1 VLQHAASRFCCLPLQ
16 FFKSILDINL
26 RLPSGFTLRHGDRQR
41 RGKFAREAIIC
52 ALNNQ
57 ALALAVPC
65 ANSGGM
71 RFLTLLLVGI
81 LGCSAWS
88 AERYEPPTAAEI
100 AATTATVSGAII
112 RTPQGDITVTL
123 FPASAPVHVANFVKL
138 ARAKF
143 YDGLAF
149 HRVEPGFVIQ
159 GGDPFSRLGLNAQE
173 QGPIGTGGPG
183 YTIKL
188 EAGPT
193 NPEKHLPGTL
203 AMARNQDPDSADSQ
217 FYLTCASTPHL
228 NGGYTVFGR
237 IQNPADLAII
247 NKIKAGDRFSV
258 EIIDKKP

>member
-1 VLQHAASRFCCLPLQ
+1 MPACDMQQLSASIDADSSHREHPNGAEHDQLLAFVTSPPKKPSMRMLPL
-16 FFKSILDINL
+16 
-26 RLPSGFTLRHGDRQR
+26 
-41 RGKFAREAIIC
+41 
-52 ALNNQ
+52 
-57 ALALAVPC
+57 LAVC
-65 ANSGGM
+65 M
-71 RFLTLLLVGI
+71 FFLPG
-81 LGCSAWS
+81 WS
-88 AERYEPPTAAEI
+88 AEKLLPPTPAEI

-112 RTPQGDITVTL
+112 HTPQGDISVAL
-123 FPASAPVHVANFVKL
+123 FPATAPVHVANFVKL

-159 GGDPFSRLGLNAQE
+159 GGDPFTRLGLNAQE

-183 YTIKL
+183 YSIKL
-188 EAGPT
+188 EAGPS

-203 AMARNQDPDSADSQ
+203 AMARNQDPDSAGSQ
-217 FYLTCASTPHL
+217 FYLTCANTPHL
-228 NGGYTVFGR
+228 NGSYTVFGR